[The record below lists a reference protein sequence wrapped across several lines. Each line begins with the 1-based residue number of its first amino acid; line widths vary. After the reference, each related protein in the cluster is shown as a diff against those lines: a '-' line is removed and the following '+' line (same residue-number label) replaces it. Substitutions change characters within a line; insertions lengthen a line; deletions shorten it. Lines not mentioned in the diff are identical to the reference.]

1 METTM
6 QAQQD
11 RAEDLGPRPAPAVT
25 KHYDFVIVGGG
36 TAGITVA
43 ARLAR
48 AFGKPEVAVIEPSS
62 THYYQPLWT
71 LVGAGVFD
79 KSVTARPEADYI
91 PPGATWVKDAV
102 LSFDPPNNRVTTR
115 NGDVFSYNYL
125 VVAAGIQIDWDHVK
139 GLKESLGHGGVCSNY
154 DFEYVDSTWDALQ
167 NFTGGNAIFTAP
179 ATPIKCGGAP
189 QKIMYLAESFLRK
202 KSLRGQS
209 NILFMS
215 AGTTIFGVDKYRPVL
230 QNIVETRDIETHFY
244 HNLVEVRSDTKEAV
258 FERADTGET
267 AVVPYGMLHVSPPM
281 SAPDFMKQSALA
293 NETGWVEV
301 DKHTLQHKRFPN
313 VFGLGDAAG
322 TPNGKTGAAV
332 RKQAPIVVANLKALT
347 EGRLPDASYNGYT
360 SCPIV
365 TDYGKLVLAE
375 FDYDNNPQETFPFN
389 QAKERRSMYLMKKY
403 LLPFMYWHGMLKG
416 LA

>member
-1 METTM
+1 METTVKENPK
-6 QAQQD
+6 
-11 RAEDLGPRPAPAVT
+11 RAEAPRPRPTPGAT
-25 KHYDFVIVGGG
+25 KHHDFVIVGGG

-43 ARLAR
+43 ARLSR
-48 AFGKPEVAVIEPSS
+48 AFDKPDLAVIEPSP

-91 PPGATWVKDAV
+91 PHGATWIQDSVI
-102 LSFDPPNNRVTTR
+102 SFDPLNNCITTR
-115 NGDVFSYNYL
+115 NGDTVSYNYL
-125 VVAAGIQIDWDHVK
+125 IVAAGIQIDWDHVK
-139 GLKESLGHGGVCSNY
+139 GLKESLGHGGVCTNY
-154 DFEYVDSTWDALQ
+154 DFEYVDSTWEALQ
-167 NFTGGNAIFTAP
+167 NLTGGNAIFTAP

-189 QKIMYLAESFLRK
+189 QKIMYLAESYLRK
-202 KSLRGQS
+202 KGLRNQS
-209 NILFMS
+209 AVLFMS
-215 AGTTIFGVDKYRPVL
+215 AGTTIFGVEKYRPVL
-230 QNIVETRDIETHFY
+230 QNIVDTRGIETHFH
-244 HNLVEVRSDTKEAV
+244 HNLVEVRGDAKEAV
-258 FERADTGET
+258 FERMDTGEKV
-267 AVVPYGMLHVSPPM
+267 VVPYGMLHVSPPM
-281 SAPDFMKQSALA
+281 SAPDFIKKSPLS
-293 NETGWVEV
+293 NEAGWVEV
-301 DKHTLQHKRFPN
+301 DKHTLQHKRFAN

-332 RKQAPIVVANLKALT
+332 RKQAPIVVANLKALM
-347 EGRLPDASYNGYT
+347 EGRLPEASYNGYT